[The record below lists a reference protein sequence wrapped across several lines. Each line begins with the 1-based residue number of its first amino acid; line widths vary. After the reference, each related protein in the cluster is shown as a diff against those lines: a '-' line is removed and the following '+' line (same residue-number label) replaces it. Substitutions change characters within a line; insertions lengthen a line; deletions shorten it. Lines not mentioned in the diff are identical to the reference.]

1 MTSTAA
7 FIATSLDGYI
17 ARKDGS
23 LDWLD
28 RYSDVAAEDTSYT
41 DFISRIDVI
50 VMGRRTFEKV
60 LTFGFWPYENM
71 PVRVWSDTLKTLP
84 AELAGKAALITGTP
98 AEVLAQLDREAFRRA
113 YVDGGKTIQGFL
125 GAGLLDEMPQ
135 PPHGPPAS
143 AGAAGGGHFPLRAPG
158 RGCVPEAPE
167 IQNPALGVCA
177 EPLPDT
183 EMTGVDQCS

>member
-84 AELAGKAALITGTP
+84 EELAGKAALITGTP

-113 YVDGGKTIQGFL
+113 YIDGGKTIQSFL
-125 GAGLLDEMPQ
+125 GAGLLDEITVTQIPVLL
-135 PPHGPPAS
+135 GEGIS
-143 AGAAGGGHFPLRAPG
+143 LFGALTGDVSLKLQKSKTLPWGF
-158 RGCVPEAPE
+158 V
-167 IQNPALGVCA
+167 QNRYQILK
-177 EPLPDT
+177 
-183 EMTGVDQCS
+183 